1 MPLAYGLLVLGHVLM
16 AVGYSVHL
24 IHTLT
29 R

>member
-1 MPLAYGLLVLGHVLM
+1 MPLAYGLLILGHLLM

-24 IHTLT
+24 VHALT